1 MQKIQN
7 DISTLFVSGRKSS
20 QYKNVIKYFIT
31 NGDTTI
37 PELAKGLDVSVP
49 TITKIVNEL
58 VQNNFVAEVGKKENI
73 SGRLP
78 MLYNLNPTSGYFIGV
93 DPGHS
98 SINLGMINF
107 SGEEVYSKINVPFH
121 IENSLESLDNFVS
134 LLLDFID
141 ETGIE
146 KDKILSVC
154 VNISGRVNPDTG
166 NSYNTFNCTD
176 KPLADVLSDKTG
188 LTVYIDN
195 DTRAMA
201 YGELL
206 KGCAKGEKNVIFVN
220 VSWGIGIGI
229 IIDGKIYKGK
239 SGFSG
244 ELGHMKMYDNEILCH
259 CGKKG
264 CMETEVSGMALLR
277 NLIKRIE
284 DGELSILSE
293 KVKTDKKNI
302 VLNDIISAINKEDFV
317 CIDALEKMADELG
330 KNLAGVINI
339 FNPDMLVI
347 GGDLSVTGDYV
358 TQPVRMAIKKYS
370 LNLVNEDSKIVTSEL
385 KDRAGLVGACLI
397 ARSTM
402 FK

>member
-1 MQKIQN
+1 MQKEQN
-7 DISTLFVSGRKSS
+7 DISKLFVLGRRSS
-20 QYKNVIKYFIT
+20 QYKHVIKYFIS

-37 PELAKGLDVSVP
+37 PELAKGIGVSVP

-58 VQNNFVAEVGKKENI
+58 VRNDFVSELGKKENT

-78 MLYNLNPTSGYFIGV
+78 MLYNLNPSSGYFLGV
-93 DPGHS
+93 DPGYS

-107 SGEEVYSKINVPFH
+107 SGDEIYSKMNVPFH
-121 IENSLESLDNFVS
+121 IENTTESLDEFVT
-134 LLLDFID
+134 LILDFIE
-141 ETGIE
+141 ETGVDKE
-146 KDKILSVC
+146 KILSAC
-154 VNISGRVNPDTG
+154 VNISGRVNPDKG
-166 NSYNTFNCTD
+166 SSYNTFSCI
-176 KPLADVLSDKTG
+176 KGSLADVLSEKTG
-188 LTVYIDN
+188 MSVYIDN

-206 KGCAKGEKNVIFVN
+206 KGCAKGERNVIFVN

-244 ELGHMKMYDNEILCH
+244 ELGHMRMYDNEILCH

-264 CMETEVSGMALLR
+264 CMETEVSGMALYR
-277 NLIKRIE
+277 KLIRRIE
-284 DGELSILSE
+284 NGELSILSE
-293 KVKTDKKNI
+293 KVREDKESLT
-302 VLNDIISAINKEDFV
+302 LNDIIVAINKEDFV

-330 KNLAGVINI
+330 KNLAGIINI

-370 LNLVNEDSKIVTSEL
+370 LNLVNEDSRIVTSEL
-385 KDRAGLVGACLI
+385 KDRAGLIGACMI
-397 ARSTM
+397 ARSAL
-402 FK
+402 FE